1 GEHNMST
8 HFNNFLFKHT
18 SRALMVVLCALSTGA
33 YAQITNP
40 GFESGDLSG
49 WNAVVSGQADP
60 IAVTSGETVTSA
72 GTISPSL
79 SDNFYAFTSQG
90 GPGSSFL
97 TQDFTVQAG
106 TNRIF
111 FDIAINNDGGSF
123 VTPDPIS
130 FDFSG
135 SSNQQARFDIL
146 APGAS
151 FDTEDPADI
160 IATGFQTQPGDPL
173 SSDWE
178 RFDIDVSAEL
188 APFVGQTVTLR
199 FVQVDNQGFFNL
211 AIDNLSVGNA
221 PPPDAGGE
229 AESIPVMPHWLLL
242 LLVLGVAK
250 MGTRRTPA
258 RRKH

>member
-1 GEHNMST
+1 MPT
-8 HFNNFLFKHT
+8 HFTNWFFKHT
-18 SRALMVVLCALSTGA
+18 SRALMVMLCALSSGA

-40 GFESGDLSG
+40 GFESGNLSG
-49 WNAVVSGQADP
+49 WNAVVSGASNP
-60 IAVTSGETVTSA
+60 VTVTSGETVTSA
-72 GTISPSL
+72 GTIPPSL
-79 SDNFYAFTSQG
+79 SDNFFAFTSQTS
-90 GPGSSFL
+90 PGSTFL
-97 TQDFTVQAG
+97 TQEFTVQPG

-111 FDIAINNDGGSF
+111 FDIAINNDAGDF
-123 VTPDPIS
+123 FTPDPIS

-135 SSNQQARFDIL
+135 AANQQARFDIL

-173 SSDWE
+173 SSDWQ

-199 FVQVDNQGFFNL
+199 FVQVDNQSFFNL
-211 AIDNLSVGNA
+211 AIDNLSVGDA

-242 LLVLGVAK
+242 LLVLGIAK
-250 MGTRRTPA
+250 MGARRTLA
-258 RRKH
+258 GRKQ